1 MEIPELLTPR
11 EKVTAKNELF
21 RLRAKESNILASRI
35 FMGFATL
42 VTPED
47 VEKGMSKLVS
57 IPASSVLTNYHGG
70 KQYADL
76 KKAAHFLVGKTLER
90 KTPKGGFEVFALFSS
105 IKYEDGFLT
114 GRIDS
119 SLLPFFLSVKHQ
131 SGLFTK
137 LDYQAYIKLSSIY
150 SQKLFAFLSS
160 WRDCR
165 AKVIPLEELHDLL
178 QAPNSL
184 RANFAAFRR
193 RAIEHAH
200 KDITENTP
208 LSFTWEEVKTGRK
221 VTAIKFTFKE
231 KHLELPTATDRSKD
245 IAKLREDMRESMT
258 PKTLASENKGGQC
271 MEIARPCFQEHGGKC
286 TKDSQSKEICDYC
299 RNILQ
304 KTPYLFLRLEQTSL
318 V

>member
-1 MEIPELLTPR
+1 MEKTELLQPR

-47 VEKGMSKLVS
+47 VEKGMSKIVS
-57 IPASSVLTNYHGG
+57 IPASSVLTNYQGG
-70 KQYADL
+70 EQYAQL

-90 KTPKGGFEVFALFSS
+90 QTPKGGFEVFALFSS
-105 IKYEDGFLT
+105 IKYEDGILT

-160 WRDCR
+160 WSNCQV
-165 AKVIPLEELHDLL
+165 KVIPLEELHEFL
-178 QAPNSL
+178 QTPKTHRTNFKNFRL
-184 RANFAAFRR
+184 RAL
-193 RAIEHAH
+193 EPAH
-200 KDITENTP
+200 KDITEKTS
-208 LSFTWEEVKTGRK
+208 LKFSWEEVKTGKK
-221 VTAIKFTFKE
+221 VTAVKFTFKE
-231 KHLELPTATDRSKD
+231 KHLELPTETDRSKD

-258 PKTLASENKGGQC
+258 PKALTSKNKGGQC